1 MKEQLQKDFDN
12 IIRNLNLSQKDIEI
26 KKFCLDNFIDKGFPN
41 RKNEDWK
48 FSDLNQIIKKNIGE
62 LSFYSDYTSTNKI
75 DTSVFVDGLEHN
87 KIVFVNGRIEKID
100 FNYEKKEQIEIIDQ
114 SETINKFNVKN
125 SLSDLNNAFTN
136 KSFKILV
143 KNGYKLIKPLI
154 IYHTTTSKIW
164 SKNINL
170 KLDFELDKNSS
181 LRVIDYF
188 NDTSKKNF
196 INIFYNFD
204 LKENSILKNYKLDKF
219 QNDNIKYFFNNIEQ
233 EKNSISETFILS
245 SGSNFLKNEINCDL
259 NGEYASAFV
268 NGIFS
273 LNNNNH
279 HEIRTTINHLTENTK
294 SYQLIKSVLEKNSNA
309 IYQGKIFVN
318 SDAQKTDGYQLS
330 KAILL
335 DKESE
340 FNAKPELEIYADDV
354 KCSHGSASGSLNEDS
369 IFYLMSRGLSY
380 QQSRELLINGF
391 LLDVVEKITDSEIK
405 NLIKNMIGI
414 KE

>member
-12 IIRNLNLSQKDIEI
+12 IIKDFSLSQKDIEI
-26 KKFCLDNFIDKGFPN
+26 KKFFLDNFINRGFPN
-41 RKNEDWK
+41 KKEEDWK

-62 LSFYSDYTSTNKI
+62 LSFYNDYKSTNKV
-75 DTSVFVDGLEHN
+75 DTSIFVDGLEHN
-87 KIVFVNGRIEKID
+87 KIVFINGRIEKID
-100 FNYEKKEQIEIIDQ
+100 FDYEKKDQIEIIDQ
-114 SETINKFNVKN
+114 SEIINEFNNN

-143 KNGYKLIKPLI
+143 KEGYQLAKPLI
-154 IYHTTTSKIW
+154 VYHTTNTKIW

-170 KLDFELDKNSS
+170 RLDFELNKDSS
-181 LRVIDYF
+181 LRIVDLF
-188 NDTSKKNF
+188 NDTSEKNF
-196 INIFYNFD
+196 LNIFYNFE
-204 LKENSILKNYKLDKF
+204 LKENAILKNYKVDKF
-219 QNDNIKYFFNNIEQ
+219 ENKNIKYSFNNIDQ

-245 SGSNFLKNEINCDL
+245 SGSNFVKNEINCNL
-259 NGEYASAFV
+259 KGKYSSAFV
-268 NGIFS
+268 NGILS
-273 LNNNNH
+273 LNNDKH
-279 HEIRTTINHLTENTK
+279 HEIRSIINHLTENTK
-294 SYQLIKSVLEKNSNA
+294 SYQLIKSVLENSSKA
-309 IYQGKIFVN
+309 AYQGKIFVN
-318 SDAQKTDGYQLS
+318 SKAQKTDGYQLS

-335 DKESE
+335 NKDSE

-405 NLIKNMIGI
+405 NLIKNLIGI